1 MDLISK
7 KTRREFQ
14 EYYVG
19 IVLRQIQIYFD
30 DNEVEHKELPEDKL
44 PSGQR
49 RGLVE
54 EYYSTID
61 WTNPSD
67 VKKILRVYQDTLNDI
82 DEELGGYFDTDS
94 QIEKDKNRLIKYLN
108 RDGYEYIDGIIRPS
122 SQSIIL
128 DTFDSTTDSY
138 DENHFAEYT
147 DRIKNS
153 IETDP
158 ALAIGSSKELVEAT
172 LKTILKKKNVQFDKN
187 DDMPKL
193 LKKVQKELELV
204 PKEVDSAKKGA
215 DAIKIVLNNLGS
227 IVVKTA
233 ELRNLYGTGHG
244 KGQGNNGLWSRH
256 AKLVVG
262 ASVTLCTFL
271 LDTMKEKENK

>member
-19 IVLRQIQIYFD
+19 VILRQIQIYFD
-30 DNEVEHKELPEDKL
+30 DNEVEHKEIPEEKL
-44 PSGQR
+44 PTGQR

-54 EYYSTID
+54 EYYSTVD
-61 WTNPSD
+61 WKNPSD
-67 VKKILRVYQDTLNDI
+67 IKKILKVYQDTLNDI
-82 DEELGGYFDTDS
+82 DEQLGGNWATDS
-94 QIEKDKNRLIKYLN
+94 PAEKGKNRLIKYLN
-108 RDGYEYIDGIIRPS
+108 RDGYEYVDGTIRPS

-128 DTFDSTTDSY
+128 DTFDSTTGSY
-138 DENHFAEYT
+138 DENHFAEYI

-153 IETDP
+153 IEKDP

-172 LKTILKKKNVQFDKN
+172 LKTILKKEGIVFDKN

-193 LKKVQKELELV
+193 LKKVQKQLELV

-215 DAIKIVLNNLGS
+215 DAIKVVLSNLGS
-227 IVVKTA
+227 IVIKTA

-244 KGQGNNGLWSRH
+244 AGQSKNGLWSRH

-271 LDTMKEKENK
+271 LDTLKERENK